1 MAKRRWS
8 LTMVDANE
16 VRNLRSAFLSGQE
29 LCLVGARIVDG
40 TGRDPLENGF
50 VAWRGERI
58 TAVGPMDRLDSL
70 IDAGVSRFDAGGRT
84 VTPGLIDAH
93 AHLVYGGYRRFDEL
107 NSVPSE
113 VAAIHAAANAAL
125 VLRAGY
131 TTVRDLGT
139 VGNVAVA
146 VRDAVQVGRIAGP
159 RIMASGRFV
168 TSSRGPIQH
177 AAVPWAGGMTD
188 VADGTDE
195 MVRTVRRQIALGVD
209 NIKLMASGIE
219 AHARIGTATDTL
231 TEEEIRAAVSEAHL
245 AGRTVAVHAQST
257 DAIKFAIRAGAD
269 TVEHG
274 TRIDDEAIELFR
286 RGTSVLVP
294 TLSTLFSVLE
304 YGERYDLLPKQ
315 RSEMET
321 NRPLWL
327 ASFRAALDA
336 GIPMATGGDVGNR
349 YRHGEN
355 AREIGLM
362 AEHGMTP
369 MQAIF
374 AATGGAALAL
384 RRQDELGSLVP
395 GLLADLVIL
404 ERDPLVDLSSLLDM
418 SNIRLVVKGGL
429 ATSGRLLEESQPDGL
444 PRQGTGA

>member
-1 MAKRRWS
+1 MEEARGLQS
-8 LTMVDANE
+8 ALLVGEE
-16 VRNLRSAFLSGQE
+16 V
-29 LCLVGARIVDG
+29 CLVGARVIDG
-40 TGRDPLENGF
+40 TGRDPLEDAF
-50 VAWRGERI
+50 VAWRGDRI
-58 TAVGPMDRLDSL
+58 TAVGTMDRLESL
-70 IDAGVSRFDAGGRT
+70 VGAGVRRVDIGGRT
-84 VTPGLIDAH
+84 IIPGLIDAH

-113 VAAIHAAANAAL
+113 VAAIHAATNAAL

-146 VRDAVQVGRIAGP
+146 VRDAVAVGRIAGP
-159 RIMASGRFV
+159 RIVASGRFV

-188 VADGTDE
+188 VADGADE

-209 NIKLMASGIE
+209 NVKLMASGIE
-219 AHARIGTATDTL
+219 AHSRIGTATDTL

-257 DAIKFAIRAGAD
+257 EAIKYAIRAGAD

-315 RSEMET
+315 RSEMAA
-321 NRPLWL
+321 NKPLWL

-336 GIPMATGGDVGNR
+336 GIPMAAGGDVGNR

-369 MQAIF
+369 MQAIH
-374 AATGGAALAL
+374 AATGRAALAL
-384 RRQDELGSLVP
+384 RRQEELGSLVP
-395 GLLADLVIL
+395 GFLADLVVL
-404 ERDPLVDLSSLLDM
+404 ERDPLADLSSLLDM
-418 SNIRLVVKGGL
+418 RNVRLVVKDGL
-429 ATSGRLLEESQPDGL
+429 AVSGRLLEESPLAGL
-444 PRQGTGA
+444 NASESGA